1 MAAPMMYAETIEEVV
16 NGVVHP
22 VTKETITKY
31 QKLVDDP
38 ILREIWEMAMCVE
51 LGRLTQGFGD
61 TKGTETMRFLELDE
75 IKNIPRD
82 RTVTYARIM
91 VDYRPQKK
99 ISNRVR
105 IKVGGT

>member
-1 MAAPMMYAETIEEVV
+1 MTAPMMHAETIEEVA

-22 VTKETITKY
+22 ITKEMNTKY

-82 RTVTYARIM
+82 QIVRYARIM
-91 VDYRPQKK
+91 LD
-99 ISNRVR
+99 
-105 IKVGGT
+105 

>member
-1 MAAPMMYAETIEEVV
+1 MMHTETIEEVA
-16 NGVVHP
+16 NGVVRP

-38 ILREIWEMAMCVE
+38 ILCEIWEMAMCVE

-82 RTVTYARIM
+82 RTITYARI
-91 VDYRPQKK
+91 V
-99 ISNRVR
+99 
-105 IKVGGT
+105 